1 MTYEELVARA
11 RRIIVTMLDEHER
24 APARGTYNKLIGKY
38 TTAQRDVINA
48 ATANLKLLNQVSQ
61 MFYGKDVVTFAED
74 NVELPKLTIN
84 D

>member
-1 MTYEELVARA
+1 MTYEELKARA
-11 RRIIVTMLDEHER
+11 KRIIVSMLDEHER
-24 APARGTYNKLIGKY
+24 APARGTYNRLLGKY

-61 MFYGKDVVTFAED
+61 MFHGKDVVTFAEE
-74 NVELPKLTIN
+74 NAELPNISIN